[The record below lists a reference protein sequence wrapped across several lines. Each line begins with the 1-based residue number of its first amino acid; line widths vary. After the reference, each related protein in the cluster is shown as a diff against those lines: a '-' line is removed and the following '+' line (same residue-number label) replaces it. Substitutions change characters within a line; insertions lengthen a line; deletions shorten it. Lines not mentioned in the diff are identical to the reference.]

1 MTQFRRDALSNVSV
15 ATDTHVGLWLD
26 KYLKDDN
33 KGGDKQKSAKGI
45 LVDEVAHINPPDSYK
60 SFFTRWQKALEDVG
74 AECREAKTQG
84 RLAINL
90 GAEGVLE
97 TSIALHRTYGV
108 PYIPGSA
115 LKGLASHY
123 ILKYQDNDE
132 WKDASKIL
140 FGDTESAG
148 YVNFYDALYIP
159 GSGHLGRALWTDII
173 TVHHPKYYQGDEPP
187 ADWDSPKPIP
197 FLTATGTFLISL
209 SGPEQ
214 WVKAAFEILTLALA
228 REGIGAKTS
237 SGYGR
242 MNFSQAAG
250 EPYAAAKRRLL
261 SETPPLGRLRGTVSS
276 IDGSERHGQVNPA
289 KGGAQVFVHVNQI
302 KSGEAVLRVGQ
313 IVEYRIG
320 KNDKGKDQA
329 QEVVILLQP
338 EN

>member
-1 MTQFRRDALSNVSV
+1 MTQLRRDVLSNVNVS
-15 ATDTHVGLWLD
+15 ADTHAGLWLD

-45 LVDEVAHINPPDSYK
+45 LVDEVAAIQTPNAYK
-60 SFFTRWQKALEDVG
+60 SFFDRWQKALEDVG
-74 AECREAKTQG
+74 AECREARTQG

-90 GAEGVLE
+90 GAESVLE
-97 TSIALHRTYGV
+97 TSIALHRTYGI

-115 LKGLASHY
+115 LKGLAAHY
-123 ILKYQDNDE
+123 VYKYQDKAE
-132 WKDASKIL
+132 WKDASKII

-148 YVNFYDALYIP
+148 YVNFYDALYVP
-159 GSGHLGRALWTDII
+159 GSGHQGRALWTDII

-187 ADWDSPKPIP
+187 ADWDSPTPIP

-214 WVKAAFEILTLALA
+214 WVKAAFEILELALA
-228 REGIGAKTS
+228 REGVGAKTS

-242 MNFSQAAG
+242 MNFLQAAG
-250 EPYAAAKRRLL
+250 EPYAVAKKRLL
-261 SETPPLGRLRGTVSS
+261 SELPPTGRLRGAILSV
-276 IDGSERHGQVNPA
+276 DGGKRHGQINPA
-289 KGGAQVFVHVNQI
+289 KGGAQVFVHVNHV
-302 KSGEAVLRVGQ
+302 KPDESVLRVGQ
-313 IVEYRIG
+313 VVEYRIG

-329 QEVVILLQP
+329 QEVVVLLQP